1 MVIVLYVIVFSERLA
16 MAPLFIV
23 GIRTMEVGILKGAFF
38 LIDLHGIKILVS
50 IVMMMTLMFV
60 MMSVT
65 IPIIAI

>member
-23 GIRTMEVGILKGAFF
+23 GIRMMKVGILRVGF
-38 LIDLHGIKILVS
+38 ILSGLYGMTMDS
-50 IVMMMTLMFV
+50 IVMMITLMFV